1 MRQKNIQEILITL
14 SFGIACVHTSFSLA
28 TVFSEV
34 IGKPS
39 LLFPKKV
46 LILMKVKFSCLIN
59 IAGLSLDCKMHSF
72 LLKKIH

>member
-1 MRQKNIQEILITL
+1 MRQKNIEEILITL

-34 IGKPS
+34 VGKP

-46 LILMKVKFSCLIN
+46 LILLRVKFSCLIN
-59 IAGLSLDCKMHSF
+59 IAGLSLDC
-72 LLKKIH
+72 II